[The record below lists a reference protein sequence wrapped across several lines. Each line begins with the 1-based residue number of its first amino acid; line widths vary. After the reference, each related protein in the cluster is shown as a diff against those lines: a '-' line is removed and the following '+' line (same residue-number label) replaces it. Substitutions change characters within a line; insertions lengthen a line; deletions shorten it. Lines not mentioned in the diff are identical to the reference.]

1 VATTDGT
8 LPETGLRKDTNWWGA
23 FVIGLAGTIL
33 VTGIAPYVVQGTGAL
48 GIILIGVMTLAGC
61 FLCLCLAELATM
73 WPDRTGGIPGYA
85 TESFRPLVGNTAARH
100 IGGVSGW
107 AYWLG
112 WFPVAPINVILTA
125 SYLAVLFN
133 FSPGH
138 LISPVGT
145 TWGTPIGVTIVLVC
159 LALLLII
166 FIPAW
171 FGIRL
176 GAAFATVLGILSML
190 PLTAMIFLP
199 FFKPGSIHWS
209 NVAGFHAPPHVAVT
223 VTFIFAWFFPIL
235 WNVIAMEAAACYVG
249 ECRGGARDAKI
260 ALTAEGLFGVFIYI
274 ATPLMFVAVLG
285 VALTTADPLTL
296 YLTYTNHIFGP
307 GSWEKWFVGLPLIAA
322 LALSVLNAIMGCG
335 RSLYQAAEDGQL
347 PRWFQKKNRHG
358 VPGQAMAFNVVC
370 SAILV
375 LLGSPLRIYI
385 ISNGGYLLS
394 CSLAL
399 AGYFIYRQL
408 RPDTPRPFRLP
419 NFAKWIA
426 LLIFVVWMAI
436 YFFGGWNSPK
446 IVLADPHQ
454 GPGLYLLGL
463 LIVALYA
470 PLYWWRAAQDRRLAA
485 KGSLPVTPAV
495 AVTGDGIVGTPSH
508 RTERFTD
515 RALHAPARRH
525 VHVPLALR
533 RVRPDRVRAL
543 WVDRRIGSR
552 QALRRRNGSRVGVER
567 RRSDTEPDSRAVPS
581 CVAQWPGATEPN
593 AASVRRHVSV
603 PADQHPHGLCGD
615 GVDLRRWRARS
626 VASHREG
633 RSGSAAVPGDDAG
646 RDADVRRG

>member
-1 VATTDGT
+1 MASVDGV
-8 LPETGLRKDTNWWGA
+8 LHEKGLAKGTNWWGA

-48 GIILIGVMTLAGC
+48 GIILIGVMTIAGC

-85 TESFRPLVGNTAARH
+85 TESFRPLTGERTARH

-138 LISPVGT
+138 LIDPVGT
-145 TWGTPIGVTIVLVC
+145 TWGTPIGITIVLIC
-159 LALLLII
+159 FALLLVI
-166 FIPAW
+166 FIPAY

-176 GAAFATVLGILSML
+176 GAAFATVLGVLSML
-190 PLTAMIFLP
+190 PITAMIFLP
-199 FFKPGSIHWS
+199 FFKPSSIHWG
-209 NVAGFHAPPHVAVT
+209 NVAGFHAPAGVHVT
-223 VTFIFAWFFPIL
+223 PTFIAAWFFPIL

-260 ALTAEGLFGVFIYI
+260 ALTAEGIFGMFIYI

-285 VALTTADPLTL
+285 LSLTTIDPLTM
-296 YLTYTNHIFGP
+296 YLSYTEKIFGH
-307 GSWEKWFVGLPLIAA
+307 GSWEKWFIGIPLILA

-347 PRWFQKKNRHG
+347 PRIFEHKNRHG
-358 VPGQAMAFNVVC
+358 VPGFAMGFNVVC

-375 LLGSPLRIYI
+375 LLGSPVRIYI

-394 CSLAL
+394 CTLAIG
-399 AGYFIYRQL
+399 GYFVYRHL
-408 RPDTPRPFRLP
+408 RPDVERPFRLP
-419 NFAKWIA
+419 TWAKWVA
-426 LLIFVVWMAI
+426 LAVFIIWTVI
-436 YFFGGWNSPK
+436 YFYGGWNSPK
-446 IVLADPHQ
+446 IVVGPGQ

-470 PLYWWRAAQDRRLAA
+470 PLYWWRARQDRRLAA
-485 KGSLPVTPAV
+485 AGRIAPAASLADALPEPSPA
-495 AVTGDGIVGTPSH
+495 ASPASEPAAGPAGGGDGDPPV
-508 RTERFTD
+508 
-515 RALHAPARRH
+515 AR
-525 VHVPLALR
+525 
-533 RVRPDRVRAL
+533 
-543 WVDRRIGSR
+543 
-552 QALRRRNGSRVGVER
+552 
-567 RRSDTEPDSRAVPS
+567 
-581 CVAQWPGATEPN
+581 
-593 AASVRRHVSV
+593 
-603 PADQHPHGLCGD
+603 
-615 GVDLRRWRARS
+615 
-626 VASHREG
+626 
-633 RSGSAAVPGDDAG
+633 
-646 RDADVRRG
+646 

>member
-1 VATTDGT
+1 MATTDGT

-48 GIILIGVMTLAGC
+48 GIILIGVMTIAGC

-85 TESFRPLVGNTAARH
+85 TESFRPLTGDTTARH

-159 LALLLII
+159 FALLLAI

-249 ECRGGARDAKI
+249 ECKGGARDAKI

-285 VALTTADPLTL
+285 LALTSADPLTL

-335 RSLYQAAEDGQL
+335 RSLFQAAEDGQL

-358 VPGQAMAFNVVC
+358 VPGHAMAFNVVC

-399 AGYFIYRQL
+399 ARVL
-408 RPDTPRPFRLP
+408 RVP
-419 NFAKWIA
+419 AA
-426 LLIFVVWMAI
+426 A
-436 YFFGGWNSPK
+436 
-446 IVLADPHQ
+446 
-454 GPGLYLLGL
+454 PG
-463 LIVALYA
+463 
-470 PLYWWRAAQDRRLAA
+470 RAAAVPAADVRQVDRPADLRGLDGHLLLRRLELAEDRP
-485 KGSLPVTPAV
+485 GRPAP
-495 AVTGDGIVGTPSH
+495 GP
-508 RTERFTD
+508 
-515 RALHAPARRH
+515 
-525 VHVPLALR
+525 
-533 RVRPDRVRAL
+533 
-543 WVDRRIGSR
+543 
-552 QALRRRNGSRVGVER
+552 
-567 RRSDTEPDSRAVPS
+567 RAVP
-581 CVAQWPGATEPN
+581 AR
-593 AASVRRHVSV
+593 AADRRPVR
-603 PADQHPHGLCGD
+603 
-615 GVDLRRWRARS
+615 
-626 VASHREG
+626 
-633 RSGSAAVPGDDAG
+633 AAVLVAG
-646 RDADVRRG
+646 RAGPQAGGGRETPGRPGRRGHRRRDRPFSRGEPVAEAEPSADEPPVTR